1 MKNAKTVA
9 KATKNDN
16 ANLSIEDRW
25 AKNANKRA
33 TWLQAKGVVS
43 HLNRV
48 EDKPEG
54 INYGNLNGHF
64 MSKLNLKK
72 GYLTQGQVTSI
83 RNSSSFPVEVAND
96 ILAYKLENAI
106 EGSK

>member
-16 ANLSIEDRW
+16 ANLSLEERW
-25 AKNANKRA
+25 AKNAKKRA
-33 TWLQAKGVVS
+33 TYPQVMGVVS
-43 HLNRV
+43 HLNKV

-54 INYGNLNGHF
+54 INWGNLNGHF
-64 MSKLNLKK
+64 MSKWNLKK

>member
-48 EDKPEG
+48 EDKPDG
-54 INYGNLNGHF
+54 INYGNGYMIVDRLGLSVLRDPFSNNPYITFHATRRVGGGVVDF
-64 MSKLNLKK
+64 DAIKFLKF
-72 GYLTQGQVTSI
+72 S
-83 RNSSSFPVEVAND
+83 A
-96 ILAYKLENAI
+96 
-106 EGSK
+106 